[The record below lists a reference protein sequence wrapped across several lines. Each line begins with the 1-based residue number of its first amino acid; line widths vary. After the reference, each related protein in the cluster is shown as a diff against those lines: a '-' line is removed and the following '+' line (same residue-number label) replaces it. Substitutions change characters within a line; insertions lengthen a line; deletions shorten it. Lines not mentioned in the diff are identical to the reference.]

1 MTEKKLIE
9 GKIYKIVDNTNNNV
23 YIGSTKQ
30 LYLSN
35 RLAHHRY
42 FFKKCL
48 ENKPKYYLRSHEILK
63 NNDYTAEIIEVYKC
77 YSRVELLQ
85 REQYYINNTP

>member
-23 YIGSTKQ
+23 YIGSTTQ

-35 RLAHHRY
+35 RIAHHRY
-42 FFKKCL
+42 FFK
-48 ENKPKYYLRSHEILK
+48 EM
-63 NNDYTAEIIEVYKC
+63 
-77 YSRVELLQ
+77 SRK
-85 REQYYINNTP
+85 